1 MMAISPGFLRL
12 VEQAFNKYLAL
23 DLEMSGQFAELD
35 GKCLCFDISVPKFRV
50 YCFPRAGAVTL
61 QGDCAQNVD
70 CTIKG
75 SAMALYRMIRRED
88 TAQSL
93 SSGEVEIQGDSRVA
107 QRFSD
112 ILKSVEID
120 WEELSSKL
128 IGDFA
133 AHKVGNV
140 AREFKG
146 WFDEALIALRM
157 DTSEYLREE
166 SGVLPTRVEI
176 VAFMEQIDQFRSD
189 VDRLEAR
196 IRRLERMR
204 IESDDS
210 R

>member
-1 MMAISPGFLRL
+1 MDISPHFLRL
-12 VEQAFNKYLAL
+12 IEQVFNKYLAL
-23 DLEMSGQFAELD
+23 DSEMSNQLAELD
-35 GKCLCFDISVPKFRV
+35 GKCLCFDISQPKLKL
-50 YCFPRAGAVTL
+50 YCLPRKAAVTL
-61 QGDCAQNVD
+61 RRDFELEAD

-75 SAMALYRMIRRED
+75 SAIALYEMMRRED

-93 SSGEVEIQGDSRVA
+93 SSGDVEISGDSRVA

-112 ILKSVEID
+112 ILQSVEID

-128 IGDFA
+128 VGDFT

-140 AREFKG
+140 VRGFRH
-146 WFDEALIALRM
+146 WFNETLTALQM

-176 VAFMEQIDQFRSD
+176 ETFMEDIDRFRSD

-196 IRRLERMR
+196 IRRLERKR
-204 IESDDS
+204 IEQGDNK
-210 R
+210 

>member
-1 MMAISPGFLRL
+1 MDISPNFLHF

-23 DLEMSGQFAELD
+23 DPEMSNQFAELD
-35 GKCLCFDISVPKFRV
+35 GKCLCFEISQPNLKL
-50 YCFPRAGAVTL
+50 YCLPRTCAITL
-61 QGDCAQNVD
+61 QRDFELEPD

-75 SAMALYRMIRRED
+75 SAMALYEMIRRED

-93 SSGEVEIQGDSRVA
+93 SSGDVEILGDSRVA

-120 WEELSSKL
+120 WEELTSKVV
-128 IGDFA
+128 GDFA

-140 AREFKG
+140 ARGFKG
-146 WFDEALIALRM
+146 WFDEALAALQM

-176 VAFMEQIDQFRSD
+176 EAFMEEIDQFRSD

-196 IRRLERMR
+196 IQRAERKQ
-204 IESDDS
+204 IEQGDN

>member
-1 MMAISPGFLRL
+1 MMDISPGFLRL
-12 VEQAFNKYLAL
+12 VEQTFNRYLAL
-23 DLEMSGQFAELD
+23 DLEMSAQFAELD
-35 GKCLCFDISVPKFRV
+35 GKCLCFDISVPKLRV
-50 YCFPRAGAVTL
+50 YCSPRVGTVTL
-61 QGDCAQNVD
+61 QSDCKQNAD

-75 SAMALYRMIRRED
+75 STMALYRLIRRED

-128 IGDFA
+128 VGDFA

-140 AREFKG
+140 ARGFKG
-146 WFDEALIALRM
+146 WLDEALAALQM

-176 VAFMEQIDQFRSD
+176 AAFMEQIDQFRSD

-196 IRRLERMR
+196 VRRLERMR

>member
-1 MMAISPGFLRL
+1 MDISPSFLRL
-12 VEQAFNKYLAL
+12 IEQAFNKYLAL
-23 DLEMSGQFAELD
+23 DSEMSDQLAELD
-35 GKCLCFDISVPKFRV
+35 GKCLCFDITQPKLKL
-50 YCFPRAGAVTL
+50 YCIPRKAAVTL
-61 QGDCAQNVD
+61 QRDFELEPD

-75 SAMALYRMIRRED
+75 SAMALYEMIRRED

-93 SSGEVEIQGDSRVA
+93 SSGEIEILGDSRVA

-120 WEELSSKL
+120 WEELTSKL
-128 IGDFA
+128 VGDFA
-133 AHKVGNV
+133 AHKVGNA
-140 AREFKG
+140 ARGFKN
-146 WFDEALIALRM
+146 WFDEALTAFKM

-176 VAFMEQIDQFRSD
+176 EAFMEEIDQFRSA

-196 IRRLERMR
+196 IRRSETKQV
-204 IESDDS
+204 EQDDN

>member
-1 MMAISPGFLRL
+1 MDISPNVLNL

-23 DLEMSGQFAELD
+23 DPEMSGQFAELE
-35 GKCLCFDISVPKFRV
+35 GKCLCFDISQPSLKL
-50 YCFPRAGAVTL
+50 YCLPRNRAITL
-61 QGDCAQNVD
+61 QRDFELEPD

-75 SAMALYRMIRRED
+75 SAMALYEMIRRED

-93 SSGEVEIQGDSRVA
+93 SSGDVEILGDSRVA

-120 WEELSSKL
+120 WEELTSKVV
-128 IGDFA
+128 GDFA

-140 AREFKG
+140 ARGFKG
-146 WFDEALIALRM
+146 WFDEALSALQM

-176 VAFMEQIDQFRSD
+176 DAFMEEIDQFRSD

-196 IRRLERMR
+196 IQRTERKQ
-204 IESDDS
+204 IEQGDN